1 MVRFKLKRSIGTKGH
16 EPKWSSTRHTVVG
29 NSTDNQYYIPSIA
42 VEYRKSKMRMRHG
55 LMKV

>member
-1 MVRFKLKRSIGTKGH
+1 MVIYKLKRSIGTKGH

-29 NSTDNQYYIPSIA
+29 NSTNNQYVIPSVA
-42 VEYRKSKMRMRHG
+42 VENRKSKVWIRHE